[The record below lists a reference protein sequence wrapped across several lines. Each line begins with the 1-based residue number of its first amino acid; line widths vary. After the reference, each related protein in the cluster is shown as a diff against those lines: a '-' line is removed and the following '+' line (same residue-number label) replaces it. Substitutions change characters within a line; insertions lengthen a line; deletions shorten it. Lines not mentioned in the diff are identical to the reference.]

1 MDAEIDD
8 LERALDALLRTMT
21 AEDDKPAD
29 GPVEIVVVTAAS
41 LMAAGRMSRLDLDIS
56 DLKRRPLRAACR
68 QAVRRIGEHLFK
80 VTGSTDAMSDI
91 LERVCDMDPP
101 RYGHRA
107 SIVDHAWD
115 GLGTDSDRWCC

>member
-1 MDAEIDD
+1 MSAEIEE

-29 GPVEIVVVTAAS
+29 GPVRIVTVTAAS
-41 LMAAGRMSRLDLDIS
+41 LMAAGRMSRLDLDIA
-56 DLKRRPLRAACR
+56 DLKRRPVRAACR
-68 QAVRRIGEHLFK
+68 QAVRRIGEHLFQ
-80 VTGSTDAMSDI
+80 VMGDTDAMSDL

-115 GLGTDSDRWCC
+115 GIGAGSDRWCC